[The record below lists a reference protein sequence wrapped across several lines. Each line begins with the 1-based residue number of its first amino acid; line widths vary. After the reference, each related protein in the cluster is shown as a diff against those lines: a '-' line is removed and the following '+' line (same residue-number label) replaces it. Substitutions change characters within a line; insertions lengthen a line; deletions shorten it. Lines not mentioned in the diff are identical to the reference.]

1 MNQTYS
7 GRVKAY
13 DKKADGSTLVIG
25 KGDRK
30 GEPYYKISFKQGD
43 EWINLMDFD
52 GVTGG
57 QDGEYSVEY
66 YQKFLPNG
74 DPDLYPKGENEDGT
88 PKGKPQ
94 YQLVSIAPLNG
105 QTQAKSAPAAAQGG
119 TSQQEDIRAAVAAK
133 CASEIVATRSVFDPS
148 EWDAIYKHILGTLSG
163 KTIEQEAME
172 KLGATVEDDDP
183 DDLPF

>member
-57 QDGEYSVEY
+57 QDGEYSVEF
-66 YQKFLPNG
+66 YQKFHPNG
-74 DPDLYPKGENEDGT
+74 EPDLYND
-88 PKGKPQ
+88 KPQ
-94 YQLVSIAPLNG
+94 YQLVSIAPLG
-105 QTQAKSAPAAAQGG
+105 APQQAKSAPAAAQGG
-119 TSQQEDIRAAVAAK
+119 QTHESNDQRQKSIEMQTIIKAWGAVKAGSAVDP
-133 CASEIVATRSVFDPS
+133 IGFATGVKAVWDVVF
-148 EWDAIYKHILGTLSG
+148 GQ
-163 KTIEQEAME
+163 TIEE
-172 KLGATVEDDDP
+172 KAAEVLDAEPYEDEDG
-183 DDLPF
+183 LPF

>member
-66 YQKFLPNG
+66 YQKFHPNG
-74 DPDLYPKGENEDGT
+74 EPDLYND
-88 PKGKPQ
+88 KPQ

-105 QTQAKSAPAAAQGG
+105 QTQAKSAPASAHGG

-163 KTIEQEAME
+163 KTDAPAE
-172 KLGATVEDDDP
+172 VEPEPDDP
-183 DDLPF
+183 DNDVPF